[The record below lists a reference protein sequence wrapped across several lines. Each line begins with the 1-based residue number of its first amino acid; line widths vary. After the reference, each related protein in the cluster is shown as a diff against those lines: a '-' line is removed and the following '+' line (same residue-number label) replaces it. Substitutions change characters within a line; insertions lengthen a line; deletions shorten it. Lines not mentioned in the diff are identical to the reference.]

1 MAVAKGSGEG
11 ETFAESGAERA
22 AADGAVSGS
31 APSDP
36 AAPVSDSDQPAAD
49 RRAADPLASGRA
61 AAERLS
67 SSPPSATVANVAEG
81 YLEVSGR
88 LRLYHCEFVPER
100 LGKKQDGAVVAV
112 MHGYGEHC
120 RRYDELASY
129 LVHKGHA
136 VCLLDARGHGRSQG
150 QRGHV
155 SHFDEYVD
163 DFTAFVGRVSTQHR
177 GRPLYVLGHSN
188 GGLVALRAIL
198 RGLEGVHGLV
208 LTGPLLGLQA
218 RRKSVPDAL
227 ARLLSRVLPWLP
239 LPNGIRAEDLTH
251 DAALQ
256 AAHRQDR
263 WVHGF
268 ATPRWY
274 WSMTLAA
281 REALAA
287 APRLELPLLCVQGE
301 LDPIVDPARVAHF
314 YAQAGSADKQ
324 LIVRPGE
331 LHEVLNETA
340 RAELFKVIATWLKRS
355 RSKAGGAI
363 GSA

>member
-1 MAVAKGSGEG
+1 MSVTNGSGKG
-11 ETFAESGAERA
+11 ETFAVGGADPA
-22 AADGAVSGS
+22 AAD
-31 APSDP
+31 
-36 AAPVSDSDQPAAD
+36 
-49 RRAADPLASGRA
+49 RM
-61 AAERLS
+61 S
-67 SSPPSATVANVAEG
+67 SIPPPSTVANVAEG
-81 YLEVSGR
+81 YLDVSGR

-100 LGKKQDGAVVAV
+100 LGKKQDGAVVAI
-112 MHGYGEHC
+112 MHGYAEHC

-150 QRGHV
+150 QRGHIR
-155 SHFDEYVD
+155 HFDEYVD
-163 DFTAFVGRVSTQHR
+163 DFALFIQRVLAQHR

-188 GGLVALRAIL
+188 GGLVVLRAIL

-208 LTGPLLGLQA
+208 LTGPLLGLRAQ
-218 RRKSVPDAL
+218 RRSVPDGV

-239 LPNGIRAEDLTH
+239 LPSGLRAEDLTH
-251 DAALQ
+251 DPALQ

-281 REALAA
+281 REALAEA
-287 APRLELPLLCVQGE
+287 HRLELPLLCVQGE
-301 LDPIVDPARVAHF
+301 LDPIVDPALVAEF
-314 YAQAGSADKQ
+314 YARAGSADKQ

-331 LHEVLNETA
+331 LHEVLNETG
-340 RAELFKVIATWLKRS
+340 RGELFKIIATWLKRS
-355 RSKAGGAI
+355 RAQEAGSGA
-363 GSA
+363 